1 MRIAIVGAGAI
12 GCFLAA
18 RLSAAGHDVTLVG
31 RDEQVAAIARDGLLL
46 TEVSGEQKRY
56 VLRAQQRLEA
66 EPDIALLTVKTQDVA
81 EACQQIAPALGRAP
95 VVAMQNGLEGDRIAA
110 GILGR
115 EAVMGTVVMCA
126 TSYLQPGAVS
136 VQFAGWLIVGEPFGD
151 VRARTR
157 EVAAAL
163 GAGLPT
169 YVSRHL
175 TRTRWSKLV
184 YNLNNGL
191 SAATGMTLPEIART
205 PDGVRLSVRLMREG
219 YAVAR
224 AAGVRL
230 DHGLYGLSPSALR
243 RDPNASLVALLQST
257 MTSVVSAAPEPVGV
271 AILAAASRSRLN
283 SIAIR
288 GSTWQ
293 SIRRGKASEID
304 HLNGYVARL
313 GRQLGVATPYNARVV
328 EIVHDVERSSVF
340 RGIAD
345 LLPPGVAQPQHVAAG
360 EGPSERSDAR

>member
-31 RDEQVAAIARDGLLL
+31 RDEQVEAISRGGLLL
-46 TEVSGEQKRY
+46 TEANGERKRY
-56 VLRAQQRLEA
+56 ELRARRRLEA
-66 EPDIALLTVKTQDVA
+66 EPELVLLTVKTQDVV
-81 EACQQIAPALGRAP
+81 EACQQIAPALGEAP

-115 EAVMGTVVMCA
+115 EAVMGAVVMCA
-126 TSYLQPGAVS
+126 TSYLKPGEIS
-136 VQFAGWLIVGEPFGD
+136 VQFAGWLIVGEPFGA
-151 VRARTR
+151 VRSRTR
-157 EVAAAL
+157 EVATAL
-163 GAGLPT
+163 AAGLPT

-175 TRTRWSKLV
+175 TRTRWSKLI

-191 SAATGMTLPEIART
+191 GAATGLTLPEIART
-205 PDGVRLSVRLMREG
+205 REGVRLSVRLMREG

-230 DHGLYGLSPSALR
+230 DHGLYGLSPGALS

-271 AILAAASRSRLN
+271 AVLGAASRSRLN

-293 SIRRGKASEID
+293 SIQRGKASEID
-304 HLNGYVARL
+304 HLNGYVVRL
-313 GRQLGVATPYNARVV
+313 GRQLGVPTPYNARVV
-328 EIVHDVERSSVF
+328 EIVHEVERSSVF
-340 RGIAD
+340 RGLAD
-345 LLPPGVAQPQHVAAG
+345 LIPPGDAQPQHVAAG
-360 EGPSERSDAR
+360 EGSSERSDAR